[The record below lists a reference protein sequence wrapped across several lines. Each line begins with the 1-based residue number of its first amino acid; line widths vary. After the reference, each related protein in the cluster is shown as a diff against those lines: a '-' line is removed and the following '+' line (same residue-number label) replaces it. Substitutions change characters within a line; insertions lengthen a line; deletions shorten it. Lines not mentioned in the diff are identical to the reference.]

1 MRSQIAG
8 LRVAS
13 IVFGLIAAAQL
24 IRLITH
30 PLVLVGGEPMPIW
43 PSFLGVL
50 IMGGLS
56 VWMWKLAQT
65 ASRHRDGR
73 YR

>member
-13 IVFGLIAAAQL
+13 IVFGLMAIAQL
-24 IRLITH
+24 MRLITH
-30 PLVLVGGEPMPIW
+30 PVVFVAGSPMPLW
-43 PSFLGVL
+43 PSFVGFM

-56 VWMWKLAQT
+56 LWMWMLTNT
-65 ASRHRDGR
+65 ASR
-73 YR
+73 